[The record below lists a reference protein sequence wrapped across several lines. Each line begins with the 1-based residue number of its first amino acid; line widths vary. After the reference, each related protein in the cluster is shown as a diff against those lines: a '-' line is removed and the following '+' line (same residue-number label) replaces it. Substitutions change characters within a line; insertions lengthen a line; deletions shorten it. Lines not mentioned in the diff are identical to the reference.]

1 MSSFRLS
8 QLVFSPV
15 PTFGMMKT
23 HVCSYPQASP
33 LIFGPPHL
41 CFGVWAEL
49 GGETRGGSSFFV
61 GGNVPCPLAL
71 LLLCLFVFSG
81 KKGRRLCYHVCF
93 WQEVGKM

>member
-8 QLVFSPV
+8 QLVISPV
-15 PTFGMMKT
+15 PTLCMMKT

-41 CFGVWAEL
+41 CFVVWAEL
-49 GGETRGGSSFFV
+49 GGQIRGGSSFFC

-71 LLLCLFVFSG
+71 LLFGLFVFSG
-81 KKGRRLCYHVCF
+81 KKGRMLCYKLSF